1 MTKAQYEARIT
12 ELEEEVHKLKK
23 LLPEPER
30 QVEPLNPVWK
40 PEINDAFYT
49 IFNDG
54 TISSYRWTGDF
65 EDEFMLQTAN
75 IFRTKADAEFALDR
89 RKVLSEM
96 ERWRGEPDDPYA
108 IALSINAEGNPEVI
122 IFNRY
127 STMNYGEYRFSKW
140 DYASACIKCVGEDRL
155 IKYYFRY
162 GEKS

>member
-30 QVEPLNPVWK
+30 SVEPPNPAWTLD
-40 PEINDAFYT
+40 INDTFYT
-49 IFNDG
+49 VLNDG
-54 TISSYRWTGDF
+54 TIGSYRWMGD
-65 EDEFMLQTAN
+65 N
-75 IFRTKADAEFALDR
+75 IDGCILRSGNLFRTKADAEFTLER

-96 ERWRGEPDDPYA
+96 EQWRGEPDDPYA

-140 DYASACIKCVGEDRL
+140 DYANACIKCVGEDRL